1 MAKLNIAEKV
11 DALLRPTVE
20 GLGYVLWDVEFVRE
34 GAERI
39 LRITIDS
46 DNGIGI
52 EDCETVHRAIDPII
66 DEADPI
72 DCSYSLQVSSP
83 GLERD
88 LKSDFHFL
96 SCVGE
101 EVELKLFA
109 PLDGKKTYRGILER
123 YENGIV
129 TLNDGKESRDIERT
143 AVSKAQT
150 VFDF

>member
-1 MAKLNIAEKV
+1 MAKLSIAEKV
-11 DALLRPTVE
+11 DELLRSTVE

-34 GAERI
+34 GTERI

-46 DNGIGI
+46 ENGIGI
-52 EDCETVHRAIDPII
+52 EDCETVHHAIDPII

-88 LKSDFHFL
+88 LKTDFHYL
-96 SCVGE
+96 SCIGE

-109 PLDGKKTYRGILER
+109 PIDGKKTYRGVLES
-123 YENGIV
+123 YDDGVIV
-129 TLNDGKESRDIERT
+129 LSDNSGQHSFEKAS
-143 AVSKAQT
+143 VSKAQT
-150 VFDF
+150 VFNF